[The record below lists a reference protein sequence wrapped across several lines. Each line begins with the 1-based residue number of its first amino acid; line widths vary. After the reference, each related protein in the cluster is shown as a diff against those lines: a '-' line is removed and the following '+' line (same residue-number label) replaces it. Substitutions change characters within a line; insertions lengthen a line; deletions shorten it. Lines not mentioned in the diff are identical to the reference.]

1 MDINKLTNEIKYLI
15 STRREGD
22 WWDFKREHHHDKA
35 DLVHDIICMAN
46 NRPRK
51 DSYIIFGVEDAT
63 YDIVGVENNV
73 NRRNQQGTIDILK
86 NIAFAGG
93 IRPHIEIHTII
104 IKNHEID
111 VLIVKDSLNVPY
123 YIEREYSDKGRKVRP
138 YHIYTRVADTN
149 TPIDKQADINDIEFL
164 WRKRFGIDLSIME
177 RLNIL
182 LEEYDKWIF
191 DWGNKKYCYHKD
203 YPEFQIV
210 RTGDFIQDWVPA
222 AAFYIHPGMHSAK
235 LNIMYHSTVIYE
247 TELWAF
253 DEYRKYLPKATNST
267 VKNQQEFWYSYYC
280 IDTIEGKLLKIF
292 THGTCDLSSRKPN
305 HNQFLVFENKEEKSN
320 FDAFLSNRF
329 YNYSDSEIELKYEYQ
344 IKEDNED
351 NLGGAVFSAFQVAK
365 TAWLYEDWLNNKSP
379 YNLE

>member
-15 STRREGD
+15 STKREDD
-22 WWDFKREHHHDKA
+22 WWDFKREHHHNKA

-63 YDIVGVENNV
+63 YDIVGVENNE

-86 NIAFAGG
+86 NIAFSGG
-93 IRPHIEIHTII
+93 VRPRIEVHTII
-104 IKNHEID
+104 IENHEID

-123 YIEREYSDKGRKVRP
+123 YIEREYFDKGRKVRP

-222 AAFYIHPGMHSAK
+222 AAFYMHPGMHSAK

-253 DEYRKYLPKATNST
+253 DEYRKYLPKATIST
-267 VKNQQEFWYSYYC
+267 IKKQQNFRYSYYC
-280 IDTIEGKLLKIF
+280 IDTIEGKLLKIY
-292 THGTCDLSSRKPN
+292 THGTCDLSSRE
-305 HNQFLVFENKEEKSN
+305 HNYNQILIFKNKDEKSD
-320 FDAFLSNRF
+320 FDSFLSVHFND
-329 YNYSDSEIELKYEYQ
+329 YSDNEIGLKYEYQ
-344 IKEDNED
+344 IKEDNE
-351 NLGGAVFSAFQVAK
+351 NNSGGAVFSAFQVAK
-365 TAWLYEDWLNNKSP
+365 TAWLYEDWLNNKSTH
-379 YNLE
+379 NSV

>member
-1 MDINKLTNEIKYLI
+1 MDIDKLTNEIKYLI
-15 STRREGD
+15 STKHEDD
-22 WWDFKREHHHDKA
+22 WWDFKREHHHNKA

-51 DSYIIFGVEDAT
+51 DSYIIFGVEDVT

-86 NIAFAGG
+86 NIAFSGG
-93 IRPHIEIHTII
+93 VRPRIEVHTII
-104 IKNHEID
+104 IENHEID

-123 YIEREYSDKGRKVRP
+123 YIEREYSDKSKKVRP

-292 THGTCDLSSRKPN
+292 THGTCDLSSREPN
-305 HNQFLVFENKEEKSN
+305 YNQFLVFENKEEKSN
-320 FDAFLSNRF
+320 FDAFLSNHF
-329 YNYSDSEIELKYEYQ
+329 YDYSDSEIELKYEYQ

-365 TAWLYEDWLNNKSP
+365 TAWLYEDWLNNKSTH
-379 YNLE
+379 NSV